1 MPNTFAQ
8 KGDADARIPTN
19 MRTLLLLEA
28 LGRSDKAMTPTEL
41 NATIGLP
48 KQTVHRLCATLE
60 AEGFLVRD
68 GDGKGKG
75 YRAARRSRMMSS
87 GLLHASW
94 ANISRHQ
101 VLSEIAS
108 TVGETVN
115 YVVPEEAGMRYLDR
129 VDTGWSFRIQL
140 PIGTHVPFHCTASGK
155 VYMASLP
162 PKARSAFVKA
172 LTLSEHTMKTH
183 TSPEALM
190 SELKL
195 IAKQGYA
202 EDDEEFLDDMVAV
215 AVPIRDMSGRYV
227 ASLAVHGP
235 TQRMSLANARDMLP
249 SLQSAAQKLRDAL
262 FA

>member
-1 MPNTFAQ
+1 MSDILDTN
-8 KGDADARIPTN
+8 GDTDARIPTN

-41 NATIGLP
+41 NASIGLQ
-48 KQTVHRLCATLE
+48 KQTVHRLCTTLE

-68 GDGKGKG
+68 GDSKG
-75 YRAARRSRMMSS
+75 YRAARRSRLMSS

-108 TVGETVN
+108 AVGETVN

-155 VYMASLP
+155 VFMASLS
-162 PKARSAFVKA
+162 PKARSAFVNA
-172 LTLSEHTMKTH
+172 LTLSRHTMKTH

-190 SELKL
+190 AELKL
-195 IAKQGYA
+195 ISKQGYA

-215 AVPIRDMSGRYV
+215 AVPIRDMAGRFV
-227 ASLAVHGP
+227 ASLAV
-235 TQRMSLANARDMLP
+235 Q
-249 SLQSAAQKLRDAL
+249 AQHSG
-262 FA
+262 

>member
-1 MPNTFAQ
+1 MPDNLAP
-8 KGDADARIPTN
+8 DDHVDARIPTN

-28 LGRSDKAMTPTEL
+28 LGHSDRALTPTEL
-41 NATIGLP
+41 NASIGLP

-60 AEGFLVRD
+60 AQGFLVRD
-68 GDGKGKG
+68 GDGKG
-75 YRAARRSRMMSS
+75 YRAARRARLMSA

-94 ANISRHQ
+94 ANVVRHQ
-101 VLSEIAS
+101 VLSEIAR

-115 YVVPEEAGMRYLDR
+115 YVVPEEYGMRYLDR
-129 VDTGWSFRIQL
+129 VDTDWSFRIQL
-140 PIGTHVPFHCTASGK
+140 PVGTHVPFHCTASGK
-155 VYMASLP
+155 VFMASLR
-162 PKARSAFVKA
+162 PKARLAFVTA
-172 LTLSEHTMKTH
+172 LTLSKHTMKTH
-183 TSPEALM
+183 TSADALM
-190 SELKL
+190 AELKV

-215 AVPIRDMSGRYV
+215 AVPVRDVAGRYV

-249 SLQSAAQKLRDAL
+249 TLQSAAQKLSDAL